1 VGPDPPPE
9 DLKINEGDLSILI
22 SNDAPAKA
30 KGKKDE
36 LITAPIEVPKSPEVL
51 AAEKKIKKFANQFRE
66 MISGLQADLN
76 LYRSIQTKITF
87 RPLWPKQLTPQQI

>member
-1 VGPDPPPE
+1 M
-9 DLKINEGDLSILI
+9 II

-36 LITAPIEVPKSPEVL
+36 PITAPIEVPKSPEVL

-66 MISGLQADLN
+66 MISGL
-76 LYRSIQTKITF
+76 
-87 RPLWPKQLTPQQI
+87 